1 VTVAGELLL
10 DTGALVATLH
20 RNDRDHS
27 RCVAVLEG
35 FRGTL
40 LTTEPVLTE
49 TMFLLARVPGGQD
62 RCLEFFLRQ
71 GAVLVPQSKESL
83 ARCRELVARHHDL
96 PMDFADAT
104 LVALA
109 EDLGVKRVFTLD
121 RRGFTVY
128 RVGRRER
135 FAIVP
140 D

>member
-20 RNDRDHS
+20 RDDRDHA
-27 RCVAVLEG
+27 RCAAVLEG
-35 FRGTL
+35 FRGAL

-49 TMFLLARVPGGQD
+49 AMFLLARVPGGQE
-62 RCLEFFLRQ
+62 RCLEFFLRH
-71 GAVLVPQSKESL
+71 GPILVPQSRESL
-83 ARCRELVARHHDL
+83 ARCKQLVARYHDL

-109 EDLGVKRVFTLD
+109 EDLGVRRVFTLD